1 MSLPIKDQEC
11 CSENVAAYLDGEL
24 DSAALEVFEGHVKT
38 CASCVRELR
47 AQRQLLCTLNRA
59 FDESQAFEL
68 PRDFARLVATNAE
81 SDMTGLRGP
90 GERRRAFK
98 VCAVLALLSFALL
111 GAASWATVFQPARS
125 FLRVAQSLLDL
136 AWKTI
141 YDAGTGA
148 SVIVRLVVRA
158 IALSPYGLGVFLI
171 LAFIIAIFL
180 LPRLIASYH
189 RTEIIEE
196 EF

>member
-1 MSLPIKDQEC
+1 MNGLTTNHQCIED
-11 CSENVAAYLDGEL
+11 VAAYLDGEL
-24 DSAALEVFEGHVKT
+24 DDAALEVFEGHVKT
-38 CASCVRELR
+38 CAGCAQELR
-47 AQRQLLCTLNRA
+47 TQRQLLCTLNRA
-59 FDESQAFEL
+59 FEESGAFEL
-68 PRDFARLVATNAE
+68 PQDFARLVATHAE
-81 SDMTGLRGP
+81 SDVTGLRGR

-111 GAASWATVFQPARS
+111 GAASRATVFQPARS
-125 FLRVAQSLLDL
+125 FLRVAESLFDL

-158 IALSPYGLGVFLI
+158 IALSPYGLGLFLI
-171 LAFIIAIFL
+171 LAFIIAISL

-189 RTEIIEE
+189 RAQIIEE

>member
-1 MSLPIKDQEC
+1 MNGLTTNHQCIED
-11 CSENVAAYLDGEL
+11 VAAYLDGEL
-24 DSAALEVFEGHVKT
+24 DDAALEVFEGHVKT
-38 CASCVRELR
+38 CAGCAQELR
-47 AQRQLLCTLNRA
+47 TQRQLLCTLNRA
-59 FDESQAFEL
+59 FEESGAFEL
-68 PRDFARLVATNAE
+68 PQDFARLVATHAE
-81 SDMTGLRGP
+81 SDVTGLRGR

-111 GAASWATVFQPARS
+111 GAASRATVFQPARS
-125 FLRVAQSLLDL
+125 SLRVGESLFDL

-158 IALSPYGLGVFLI
+158 IALSPYGLGLFLI
-171 LAFIIAIFL
+171 LAFIIAISL

-189 RTEIIEE
+189 RAQIIEE

>member
-1 MSLPIKDQEC
+1 MNGLTTNHQCIED
-11 CSENVAAYLDGEL
+11 VAAYLDGEL
-24 DSAALEVFEGHVKT
+24 NDAALEVFEGHVKT
-38 CASCVRELR
+38 CAGCAQELR
-47 AQRQLLCTLNRA
+47 TQRQLLCTLNRA
-59 FDESQAFEL
+59 FEESGAFEL
-68 PRDFARLVATNAE
+68 PQDFARLVATHAE
-81 SDMTGLRGP
+81 SDVTGLRGR

-111 GAASWATVFQPARS
+111 GAASRATVFQPARS
-125 FLRVAQSLLDL
+125 FLRVAESLFDL

-158 IALSPYGLGVFLI
+158 IALSPYGLGLFLI
-171 LAFIIAIFL
+171 LAFIIAISL

-189 RTEIIEE
+189 RAQIIEE

>member
-1 MSLPIKDQEC
+1 MNVLTTNHQCIED
-11 CSENVAAYLDGEL
+11 VAAYLDGEL
-24 DSAALEVFEGHVKT
+24 DDAALEVFEGHVKT
-38 CASCVRELR
+38 CAGCAQELR
-47 AQRQLLCTLNRA
+47 TQRQLLCTLNRA
-59 FDESQAFEL
+59 FEESGAFEL
-68 PRDFARLVATNAE
+68 PQDFARLVATHAE
-81 SDMTGLRGP
+81 SDVTGLRGR

-111 GAASWATVFQPARS
+111 GAASRATVFQPARS
-125 FLRVAQSLLDL
+125 SLRVAESLFDL

-148 SVIVRLVVRA
+148 SVIVRLVMRA
-158 IALSPYGLGVFLI
+158 IALSPYGLGLFLI
-171 LAFIIAIFL
+171 LAFIIAISL

-189 RTEIIEE
+189 RAQIIEE

>member
-1 MSLPIKDQEC
+1 MNGLTTNHQCIED
-11 CSENVAAYLDGEL
+11 VAAYLDGEL
-24 DSAALEVFEGHVKT
+24 DDAALEVFEGHVKT
-38 CASCVRELR
+38 CAGCAQELR
-47 AQRQLLCTLNRA
+47 TQRQLLCTLNRA
-59 FDESQAFEL
+59 FEESGAFEL
-68 PRDFARLVATNAE
+68 PQDFARLVATHAE
-81 SDMTGLRGP
+81 SDVTGLRGR

-111 GAASWATVFQPARS
+111 GAASRATVFQPARS
-125 FLRVAQSLLDL
+125 FLRVAESLFDL

-158 IALSPYGLGVFLI
+158 IALSPYGLGLFLI
-171 LAFIIAIFL
+171 LAFVIAISL

-189 RTEIIEE
+189 RAQIIEE

>member
-1 MSLPIKDQEC
+1 MNGLTTNHQCIED
-11 CSENVAAYLDGEL
+11 VAAYLDGEL
-24 DSAALEVFEGHVKT
+24 DDAALEVFEGHVKT
-38 CASCVRELR
+38 CAGCAQELR
-47 AQRQLLCTLNRA
+47 TQRQLLCTLNRA
-59 FDESQAFEL
+59 FEESGAFEL
-68 PRDFARLVATNAE
+68 PQDFARLVATHAE
-81 SDMTGLRGP
+81 SDVTGLRGR

-111 GAASWATVFQPARS
+111 GAASRATVFQPARS
-125 FLRVAQSLLDL
+125 SLRVAESLFDL

-158 IALSPYGLGVFLI
+158 IALSPYGLGLFLI
-171 LAFIIAIFL
+171 LAFIIAISL
-180 LPRLIASYH
+180 LPRLIAGYH
-189 RTEIIEE
+189 RAQIIEE

>member
-1 MSLPIKDQEC
+1 MNGLTTNHQCIED
-11 CSENVAAYLDGEL
+11 VAAYLDGEL
-24 DSAALEVFEGHVKT
+24 DDAALEVFEGHVKT
-38 CASCVRELR
+38 CAGCAQELR
-47 AQRQLLCTLNRA
+47 TQRQLLCTLNRA
-59 FDESQAFEL
+59 FEESGAFEL
-68 PRDFARLVATNAE
+68 PQDFARLVATHAE
-81 SDMTGLRGP
+81 SDVTGLRGR

-111 GAASWATVFQPARS
+111 GAASRATVFQPARS
-125 FLRVAQSLLDL
+125 SLRVAESLFDL

-158 IALSPYGLGVFLI
+158 IALSPNGLGLFLI
-171 LAFIIAIFL
+171 LTFTIAISL

-189 RTEIIEE
+189 RAQIIEE

>member
-1 MSLPIKDQEC
+1 MNGLTTNHQCIED
-11 CSENVAAYLDGEL
+11 VAAYLDGEL
-24 DSAALEVFEGHVKT
+24 DDAALEVFEGHVKT
-38 CASCVRELR
+38 CAGCAQELR
-47 AQRQLLCTLNRA
+47 TQRQLLCTLNRA
-59 FDESQAFEL
+59 FEESGAFEL
-68 PRDFARLVATNAE
+68 PQDFARLVATHAE
-81 SDMTGLRGP
+81 SDVTGLRGR

-111 GAASWATVFQPARS
+111 GAASRATVFQPARS
-125 FLRVAQSLLDL
+125 FLRIAGSLLDL
-136 AWKTI
+136 VWKTI

-158 IALSPYGLGVFLI
+158 IALSPYGLGLFLI
-171 LAFIIAIFL
+171 LAFIIAISL

-189 RTEIIEE
+189 RAQIIEE

>member
-1 MSLPIKDQEC
+1 MNGLTTNHQCIED
-11 CSENVAAYLDGEL
+11 VAAYLDGEL
-24 DSAALEVFEGHVKT
+24 DDAALEVFEGHVKT
-38 CASCVRELR
+38 CAGCAQELR
-47 AQRQLLCTLNRA
+47 TQRQLLCTLNRA
-59 FDESQAFEL
+59 FEESGAFEL
-68 PRDFARLVATNAE
+68 PQDFARLVATHAE
-81 SDMTGLRGP
+81 SDVTGLRGR

-111 GAASWATVFQPARS
+111 GAASRATVFQPARS
-125 FLRVAQSLLDL
+125 SLRVAESLFDL

-158 IALSPYGLGVFLI
+158 IALSPYGLGLFLI
-171 LAFIIAIFL
+171 LTFIIAISL

-189 RTEIIEE
+189 RAQIIEE

>member
-1 MSLPIKDQEC
+1 MNVLTTNHQYIED
-11 CSENVAAYLDGEL
+11 VAAYLDGEL
-24 DSAALEVFEGHVKT
+24 DDAALEVFEGHVKT
-38 CASCVRELR
+38 CAGCAQELR
-47 AQRQLLCTLNRA
+47 TQRQLLCTLNRA
-59 FDESQAFEL
+59 FEESGAFEL
-68 PRDFARLVATNAE
+68 PQDFARLVATHAE
-81 SDMTGLRGP
+81 SDVTGLRGR

-111 GAASWATVFQPARS
+111 GAASRATVFQPARS
-125 FLRVAQSLLDL
+125 SLRVAESLFDL

-158 IALSPYGLGVFLI
+158 IALSPYGLGLFLI
-171 LAFIIAIFL
+171 LTFIIAISL

-189 RTEIIEE
+189 RAQIIEE

>member
-1 MSLPIKDQEC
+1 MNVLTTNHQCIED
-11 CSENVAAYLDGEL
+11 VAAYLDGEL
-24 DSAALEVFEGHVKT
+24 DDAALEVFEGHVKT
-38 CASCVRELR
+38 CAGCAQELR
-47 AQRQLLCTLNRA
+47 TQRQLLCTLNRA
-59 FDESQAFEL
+59 FEESGAFEL
-68 PRDFARLVATNAE
+68 PQDFARLVATHAE
-81 SDMTGLRGP
+81 SDVTGLRGR

-111 GAASWATVFQPARS
+111 GAASRATVFQPARS
-125 FLRVAQSLLDL
+125 SLRVAESLFDL

-158 IALSPYGLGVFLI
+158 IALSPYGLGLFLI
-171 LAFIIAIFL
+171 LAFIIAISL

-189 RTEIIEE
+189 RAQIIEE

>member
-1 MSLPIKDQEC
+1 MSLDDNTVCRLED
-11 CSENVAAYLDGEL
+11 VAAYLDGEL
-24 DSAALEVFEGHVKT
+24 DDAALEVFEGHVKT
-38 CASCVRELR
+38 CAGCAQELR
-47 AQRQLLCTLNRA
+47 TQRQLLCTLNRA
-59 FDESQAFEL
+59 FEESGAFEL
-68 PRDFARLVATNAE
+68 PQDFARLVATHAE
-81 SDMTGLRGP
+81 SDVTGLRGR

-111 GAASWATVFQPARS
+111 GAASRATVFQPARS
-125 FLRVAQSLLDL
+125 FLRVAESLFDL

-158 IALSPYGLGVFLI
+158 IALSPYGLGLFLI
-171 LAFIIAIFL
+171 LAFIIAISL

-189 RTEIIEE
+189 RAQIIEE

>member
-1 MSLPIKDQEC
+1 MNVLTTNHQCIED
-11 CSENVAAYLDGEL
+11 VAAYLDGEL
-24 DSAALEVFEGHVKT
+24 DDAALEVFEGHVKT
-38 CASCVRELR
+38 CAGCAQELR
-47 AQRQLLCTLNRA
+47 TQRQLLCTLNRA
-59 FDESQAFEL
+59 FEESGAFEL
-68 PRDFARLVATNAE
+68 PQDFARLVATHAE
-81 SDMTGLRGP
+81 SDVTGLRGR

-111 GAASWATVFQPARS
+111 GAASRATVFQPARS
-125 FLRVAQSLLDL
+125 SLRVGESLFDL

-158 IALSPYGLGVFLI
+158 IALSPYGLGLFLI
-171 LAFIIAIFL
+171 LAFIIAISL

-189 RTEIIEE
+189 RAQIIEE

>member
-1 MSLPIKDQEC
+1 MNVLTTNHQCIED
-11 CSENVAAYLDGEL
+11 VAAYLDGEL
-24 DSAALEVFEGHVKT
+24 DDAALEVFEGHVKT
-38 CASCVRELR
+38 CAGCAQELR
-47 AQRQLLCTLNRA
+47 TQRQLLCTLNRA
-59 FDESQAFEL
+59 FEESGAFEL
-68 PRDFARLVATNAE
+68 PQDFARLVATHAE
-81 SDMTGLRGP
+81 SDVTGLRGR

-111 GAASWATVFQPARS
+111 GAASRATVFQPARS
-125 FLRVAQSLLDL
+125 FLRVAESLFDL

-158 IALSPYGLGVFLI
+158 IALSPYGLGLFLI
-171 LAFIIAIFL
+171 LAFIIAISL

-189 RTEIIEE
+189 RAQIIEE

>member
-1 MSLPIKDQEC
+1 MNGLTTNHQCIED
-11 CSENVAAYLDGEL
+11 VAAYLDGEL
-24 DSAALEVFEGHVKT
+24 DDAALEVFEGHVKT
-38 CASCVRELR
+38 CAGCAQELR
-47 AQRQLLCTLNRA
+47 TQRQLLCTLNRA
-59 FDESQAFEL
+59 FEESGAFEL
-68 PRDFARLVATNAE
+68 PQDFARLVATHAE
-81 SDMTGLRGP
+81 SDVTGLRGR

-111 GAASWATVFQPARS
+111 GAASRATVFQPARS
-125 FLRVAQSLLDL
+125 SLRVAESLFDL

-158 IALSPYGLGVFLI
+158 IALSPYGLGLFLI
-171 LAFIIAIFL
+171 LAFIIAISL

-189 RTEIIEE
+189 RAQIIEE

>member
-1 MSLPIKDQEC
+1 MNGLTTNHQCIED
-11 CSENVAAYLDGEL
+11 VAAYLDGEL
-24 DSAALEVFEGHVKT
+24 DDAALEVFEGHVKT
-38 CASCVRELR
+38 CAGCAQELR
-47 AQRQLLCTLNRA
+47 TQRQLLCTLNRA
-59 FDESQAFEL
+59 FEESGAFEL
-68 PRDFARLVATNAE
+68 PQDFARLVATHAE
-81 SDMTGLRGP
+81 SDVTGLRGR

-111 GAASWATVFQPARS
+111 GAASRATVFQPARS
-125 FLRVAQSLLDL
+125 SLRVAESLFDL

-158 IALSPYGLGVFLI
+158 IALSPNGLGLFLI
-171 LAFIIAIFL
+171 LTFIIAISL

-189 RTEIIEE
+189 RAQIIEE

>member
-1 MSLPIKDQEC
+1 MNVLTTNHQCIED
-11 CSENVAAYLDGEL
+11 VAAYLDGEL
-24 DSAALEVFEGHVKT
+24 DDAALEVFEGHVKT
-38 CASCVRELR
+38 CAGCAQELR
-47 AQRQLLCTLNRA
+47 TQRQLLCTLNRA
-59 FDESQAFEL
+59 FEESGAFEL
-68 PRDFARLVATNAE
+68 PQDFARLVATHAE
-81 SDMTGLRGP
+81 SDVTGLRGR

-98 VCAVLALLSFALL
+98 ACAVLALLSFALL
-111 GAASWATVFQPARS
+111 GAASRATVFQPARS
-125 FLRVAQSLLDL
+125 FLRVAESLFDL

-158 IALSPYGLGVFLI
+158 IALSPYGLGLFLI
-171 LAFIIAIFL
+171 LAFIIAISL

-189 RTEIIEE
+189 RAQIIEE